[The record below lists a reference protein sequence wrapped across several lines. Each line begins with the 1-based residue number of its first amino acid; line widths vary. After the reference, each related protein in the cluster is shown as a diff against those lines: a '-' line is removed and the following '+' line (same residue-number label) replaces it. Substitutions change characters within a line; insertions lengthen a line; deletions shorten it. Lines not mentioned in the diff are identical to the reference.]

1 MLSPAVV
8 HLLVHMQGTQDLW
21 TFYADAAVAF
31 EKSMSV
37 LRGVYIEESQMDH
50 DGALTSRAVTHVDAL
65 WTFACLDLTYD
76 MRSSYLALV
85 GMHVQPEVSCCTS
98 LHT

>member
-1 MLSPAVV
+1 MLSCV
-8 HLLVHMQGTQDLW
+8 LVHVLVNMQGTQDLW

-50 DGALTSRAVTHVDAL
+50 DGALTSHA
-65 WTFACLDLTYD
+65 
-76 MRSSYLALV
+76 MSSVHTCMYR
-85 GMHVQPEVSCCTS
+85 PEI
-98 LHT
+98 